1 MVVSFFEPRVSFC
14 SSVLLGLELTPQPGE
29 TQSVPSTKCW
39 GPLMKKTCFNLNG
52 LFLRSEADFCFFFL
66 LILHIAS
73 SSAMSSVPSFHF
85 MKCGSILLCPGVA
98 KAPQNIELISSS
110 PTYSFLTIPPIS
122 WVVQGVVDLNKKDIG
137 KGNEQL
143 FLLQSNMCTLVRN
156 IFLSKIGNNLGCYAL
171 SVVAPFV

>member
-1 MVVSFFEPRVSFC
+1 MLGPFDEKNMFQFERTFFYVPRRT
-14 SSVLLGLELTPQPGE
+14 SV
-29 TQSVPSTKCW
+29 
-39 GPLMKKTCFNLNG
+39 
-52 LFLRSEADFCFFFL
+52 FFL

-73 SSAMSSVPSFHF
+73 SSAMSSVPSFDF

-156 IFLSKIGNNLGCYAL
+156 IFLLKIGNNLGCYAL

>member
-1 MVVSFFEPRVSFC
+1 
-14 SSVLLGLELTPQPGE
+14 
-29 TQSVPSTKCW
+29 
-39 GPLMKKTCFNLNG
+39 MKKTCCNLNG